1 MFKVKENDLFSKN
14 MSGSELYK
22 TTKLSKDNS
31 KKLVTDYDKES
42 FDKWMKDLIDQNGV
56 TKYQYGEKVR
66 KQMGGNNNGDINH
79 NNNDSKMRDF
89 KITKKD
95 GEWYNTVVTDS
106 YGRIYQNYYETASE
120 ASNWV
125 IYIWEK
131 EDWFNS
137 VNSEELLYRAIQE
150 CKAIDKE
157 KGIGSIL

>member
-1 MFKVKENDLFSKN
+1 
-14 MSGSELYK
+14 
-22 TTKLSKDNS
+22 
-31 KKLVTDYDKES
+31 
-42 FDKWMKDLIDQNGV
+42 
-56 TKYQYGEKVR
+56 
-66 KQMGGNNNGDINH
+66 MGRSNNGDINH

-106 YGRIYQNYYETASE
+106 YGRKYQNWYETASE
-120 ASNWV
+120 ASDWV
-125 IYIWEK
+125 MYIWEK

-137 VNSEELLYRAIQE
+137 VNSEELLYNAIQE